1 MCFWWPRS
9 TEFPCMSLITLMGC
23 PEISCF
29 CTYIAICYIN
39 CALEMYKPPCHK
51 GLAKYFLRVS
61 RFVFSNFSAN
71 RSGMDF
77 FSHHDSVENYSLNVQ
92 TNAMPGYP
100 IFRWSMMVMVEYG
113 PMQDK
118 ILKVQLLR
126 VWRSCKSQLG
136 DVIGKKPR
144 DQAKDVRIFGYF
156 WWMKGGRVKNG

>member
-1 MCFWWPRS
+1 
-9 TEFPCMSLITLMGC
+9 MSLIILMGC

-29 CTYIAICYIN
+29 YIAICYIN
-39 CALEMYKPPCHK
+39 CAMEMYKPPCHK
-51 GLAKYFLRVS
+51 GLAKYFPRVS

-71 RSGMDF
+71 RSGMDL

-92 TNAMPGYP
+92 TTNLAG
-100 IFRWSMMVMVEYG
+100 IFHWSMMVMVEYG

-136 DVIGKKPR
+136 DVIGKKPG
-144 DQAKDVRIFGYF
+144 DQAKDVRIFGGWKVVGWRTVKKND
-156 WWMKGGRVKNG
+156 WWVWIK